1 VIAVQGPN
9 GLVIVVPDEQI
20 HSLVG
25 DGSRGYKVVP
35 DPRDIPEPV
44 AEVTPAPR
52 KRTPRKTTAKKVP
65 NAE

>member
-44 AEVTPAPR
+44 ADVTPAPKPAR
-52 KRTPRKTTAKKVP
+52 KRAPRKPTSK
-65 NAE
+65 